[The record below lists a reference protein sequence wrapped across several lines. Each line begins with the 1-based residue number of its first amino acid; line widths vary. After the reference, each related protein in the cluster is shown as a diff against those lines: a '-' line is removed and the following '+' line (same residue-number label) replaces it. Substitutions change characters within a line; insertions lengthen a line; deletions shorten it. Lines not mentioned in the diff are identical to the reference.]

1 MSRSF
6 LILVSAFVALMA
18 GALLYSARYAVQ
30 TAPPAAEADA
40 KLTLETIQQPT
51 ALEVVTHPVFTLPDI
66 TGTQHNFDEWSGKNR
81 IVNFWATW
89 CAPCRR
95 EIPLLK
101 AFQDEQGGNG
111 FQVIGIAVDF
121 PEPVANYAEAAE
133 FNYPI
138 LVGEQD
144 AMAVAESS
152 GIEFIGL
159 PFTMFVSSSGELLGA
174 YIGELHQSHLDTIVD
189 VMTRHDRSEISAEEA
204 SVLLSHL

>member
-1 MSRSF
+1 
-6 LILVSAFVALMA
+6 MA

-40 KLTLETIQQPT
+40 KLTLEAVQQPT
-51 ALEVVTHPVFTLPDI
+51 ALEVVTHPAFTLPDV
-66 TGTQHNFDEWSGKNR
+66 TGTPHNFDEWSGKNR

-159 PFTMFVSSSGELLGA
+159 PFTMFVASNGELLGA
-174 YIGELHQSHLDTIVD
+174 YIGEVHQSHLDTIVD
-189 VMTRHDRSEISAEEA
+189 VMTSHDRNEISAEEA
-204 SVLLSHL
+204 RALLSRL

>member
-1 MSRSF
+1 
-6 LILVSAFVALMA
+6 MA

-30 TAPPAAEADA
+30 TAPPDAEADA
-40 KLTLETIQQPT
+40 KLTLEAVQQPT
-51 ALEVVTHPVFTLPDI
+51 ALEVVTHPVFTLPDV

-159 PFTMFVSSSGELLGA
+159 PFTMFVASSGELLGA

-189 VMTRHDRSEISAEEA
+189 VMTSHDRSEISAEEA
-204 SVLLSHL
+204 SALLSRL